1 MTEPGRGLLNACN
14 VRNGG
19 QRWTAQHENLD
30 PERARRGNLTVGCV
44 PPAVLADDRVDA
56 MGEQQL
62 ALGAFRERAT
72 RNQITR
78 VWHAKRRLDRIDTAY
93 EIMVLRR
100 RRERREFLAAECE
113 KDVARFGSECPHGVR
128 HIGDFGPTI
137 ACRLLP
143 GRPSQRKQPHPGSS
157 GGTCRVLRNRGG
169 GRVRCIDQRS
179 DAFGS
184 HIGSETFGTAEA
196 ADPDR
201 HRLRSRGGG
210 TAGKRE
216 RDRHVG
222 APAQAFREPA
232 CFERTAEDEDAVHG
246 VR

>member
-169 GRVRCIDQRS
+169 VRVRCIDQRI
-179 DAFGS
+179 DAFAAQI
-184 HIGSETFGTAEA
+184 IGETIRAAEA
-196 ADPDR
+196 ADAHCNWLLAR
-201 HRLRSRGGG
+201 RCG
-210 TAGKRE
+210 TAGE
-216 RDRHVG
+216 RDGDSKIRVCCK
-222 APAQAFREPA
+222 PRREA
-232 CFERTAEDEDAVHG
+232 TRLRRAAENEDASHG
-246 VR
+246 DC